1 MNEVSKTKLVITL
14 GPSTDKCLG
23 LDLKEQKI
31 DKDTLSNGF
40 NEFVDAGVDVFRFN
54 MSHGSFADHEFRL
67 NALRK
72 CNEKSFRQTAILID
86 TKGPEIRVGQ
96 MQQEDLNNN
105 IIQENDVVM
114 IECLD
119 HSFLG
124 DKNRFWVT
132 DATGKYNMA
141 QDLSLRQLIYLDDG
155 KLVLRVMS
163 LDIEKGI
170 IKARCVSSA
179 RELKSNKRIN
189 LVNTKYSLP
198 FLSKYDI
205 DTVKKAVE
213 WNAEFLALSFV
224 STVKDVNDVKKII
237 NNTNPDSKIKIIAKI
252 ETPEALNNIEAIID
266 ATDGIMVAR
275 GDLALEIGFEKVPS
289 WEEQITRLC
298 NLKRKIVIIA
308 TQMLDSLENNMIPTR
323 AETMDCYYAAKLL
336 ANSTMLSGESASGHD
351 PLNAI
356 NMMKKITNEADEVNS
371 LEVNQVYSEYQLTE
385 AESAFIDEF
394 KKSLR
399 ANRKVVHLV
408 GFSDQE
414 LQLICQQNFDQ
425 HFILFEKK
433 AKLDKSM
440 VLYRNLSLYTQE
452 NYSLSNKIVE
462 KSFLISRK
470 NIKI

>member
-14 GPSTDKCLG
+14 GPSTDKLLG
-23 LDLKEQKI
+23 IDLKERKV
-31 DKDTLSNGF
+31 DKEVLSVGF
-40 NEFVDAGVDVFRFN
+40 DALVDAGVDVFRFN
-54 MSHGSFADHEFRL
+54 MSHGTFDDHELRL
-67 NALRK
+67 NALQK

-96 MQQEDLNNN
+96 MQSEQPEAN
-105 IIQENDVVM
+105 IIQPNDVVI

-124 DKNRFWVT
+124 SKNRFWVT

-155 KLVLRVMS
+155 KLVLKVMS
-163 LDIEKGI
+163 LDPQKGI
-170 IKARCVSSA
+170 VKARCLSEA

-205 DTVKKAVE
+205 ETIKKAVE

-224 STVKDVNDVKKII
+224 SSVKEINEVKKII
-237 NNTNPDSKIKIIAKI
+237 SSVNPNSNLKLIAKI
-252 ETPEALNNIEAIID
+252 ETPEALTNITEIINN
-266 ATDGIMVAR
+266 TDGVMVAR
-275 GDLALEIGFEKVPS
+275 GDLALEIGFEKVPY
-289 WEEQITRLC
+289 WEEKIIRLC
-298 NLKRKIVIIA
+298 NLQRKVVIVA
-308 TQMLDSLENNMIPTR
+308 TQMLDSLETNNIPTR

-336 ANSTMLSGESASGHD
+336 TNSTMLSGESASGHD
-351 PLNAI
+351 PLNAV
-356 NMMKKITNEADEVNS
+356 NMMKKITNEADEVNCK
-371 LEVNQVYSEYQLTE
+371 EVNEVYQDYTLSEPEQ
-385 AESAFIDEF
+385 AFINEF
-394 KKSLR
+394 KKALR
-399 ANRKVVHLV
+399 ANRKIVHLV
-408 GFSDQE
+408 GFSETE

-425 HFILFEKK
+425 HFILFDKK

-452 NYSLSNKIVE
+452 NYSLTNKIVE